1 MFDSPIVLLAL
12 EANLLNVCTYINNS
26 ITALSILVTKEQ
38 CLSIATHEIS
48 NTKHSVFMIK
58 QFYWF
63 VSIYCDGWLH
73 VNGVHTFTPTENSNL
88 H

>member
-1 MFDSPIVLLAL
+1 MVDSPIVLLAL

-38 CLSIATHEIS
+38 CLSIATGL
-48 NTKHSVFMIK
+48 F
-58 QFYWF
+58 Q
-63 VSIYCDGWLH
+63 SIVMVGYH
-73 VNGVHTFTPTENSNL
+73 VNGVHTFIPTENSNL